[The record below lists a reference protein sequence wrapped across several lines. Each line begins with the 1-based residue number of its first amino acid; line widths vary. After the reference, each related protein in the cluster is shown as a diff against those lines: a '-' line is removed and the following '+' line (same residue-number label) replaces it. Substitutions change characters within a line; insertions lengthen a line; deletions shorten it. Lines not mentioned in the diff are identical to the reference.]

1 MKKFVLIII
10 SVLAVDLII
19 SNLIFKNTK
28 YWENS
33 TWEKKWW
40 RVSSPIYHH
49 KILPNIDK
57 KEKWGGKIEKKL
69 YTNSIGFRD
78 KEIRQV
84 EKVNTN
90 KKRILLVGD
99 SFIEGVGLNYENT
112 ISGLLD
118 EYLNDKYEV
127 LNSGVGSYS
136 PSIYYKKTKYY
147 IDEGYKFD
155 QALIFLDMSDIF
167 DELFIKFN
175 SNGDILT
182 FEETKKRSIHKKLFY
197 SLGRILRDNSTI
209 FRFFYMLSDRTEI
222 IKNYIKLKFKTSE
235 ELNKNFFK
243 TSRDEV
249 MFYRMTHIDRG
260 FWTYDADK
268 FNEVTK
274 GLEQS
279 EKYLLKLFDLLN
291 ANNIK
296 STLVIYPWPTQIF
309 YGDNYNEKHWKDFA
323 KANNIDF
330 LSTYDVFKSD
340 DKRKFIF
347 DNFIYGDI
355 HWNVKGTK
363 IIFDE
368 LVKKINFN

>member
-1 MKKFVLIII
+1 
-10 SVLAVDLII
+10 
-19 SNLIFKNTK
+19 
-28 YWENS
+28 
-33 TWEKKWW
+33 
-40 RVSSPIYHH
+40 
-49 KILPNIDK
+49 
-57 KEKWGGKIEKKL
+57 
-69 YTNSIGFRD
+69 
-78 KEIRQV
+78 
-84 EKVNTN
+84 
-90 KKRILLVGD
+90 
-99 SFIEGVGLNYENT
+99 
-112 ISGLLD
+112 
-118 EYLNDKYEV
+118 
-127 LNSGVGSYS
+127 
-136 PSIYYKKTKYY
+136 
-147 IDEGYKFD
+147 
-155 QALIFLDMSDIF
+155 
-167 DELFIKFN
+167 
-175 SNGDILT
+175 
-182 FEETKKRSIHKKLFY
+182 
-197 SLGRILRDNSTI
+197 
-209 FRFFYMLSDRTEI
+209 
-222 IKNYIKLKFKTSE
+222 
-235 ELNKNFFK
+235 
-243 TSRDEV
+243 

-260 FWTYDADK
+260 FWTYNADK